1 MCESGNDDRD
11 VIVTANNNTVEKPI
25 SFLALR
31 VFLIT
36 IGHYCL
42 VMSCFHKKGKI
53 SFIKR
58 KQDAKRHTKTFVS
71 IAFARIGHF
80 LKKS

>member
-1 MCESGNDDRD
+1 MATMTD

-42 VMSCFHKKGKI
+42 VMSCFHKRGKI
-53 SFIKR
+53 SFHK
-58 KQDAKRHTKTFVS
+58 KKTGDAKRHTKTCVS
-71 IAFARIGHF
+71 IAFARITPN
-80 LKKS
+80 